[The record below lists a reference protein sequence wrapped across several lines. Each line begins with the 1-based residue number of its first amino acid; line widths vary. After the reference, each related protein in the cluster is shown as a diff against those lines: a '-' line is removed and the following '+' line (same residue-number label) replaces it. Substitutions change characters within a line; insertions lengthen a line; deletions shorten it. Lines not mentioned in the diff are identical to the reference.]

1 MCCRRFRKSSFES
14 EESGAVNSIDDVMD
28 ELAIRDLSHRY
39 AMALDKNDVEV
50 WRALFSQGIVFESGT
65 SAPRGLEDVVR
76 IPEDQLKRYK
86 KTLHSVT
93 TQQVF
98 LDGDKA
104 TGEVYCVAHHIY
116 EDFHQNDRLPFD
128 LSHNFLIR
136 YDDDYVREDGRWVF
150 ARRRIITEARFVH
163 QIIPAAT

>member
-1 MCCRRFRKSSFES
+1 
-14 EESGAVNSIDDVMD
+14 VNQIADLMD

-39 AMALDKNDVEV
+39 AMALDKNDVDV
-50 WRALFSQGIVFESGT
+50 WGALFSRDIVFQSG
-65 SAPRGLEDVVR
+65 SAAPRGYEDVVQ
-76 IPEDQLKRYK
+76 IPEIQLKRYK

-104 TGEVYCVAHHIY
+104 TGEVYCIAHHIY
-116 EDFHQNDRLPFD
+116 EDFHQGERLSFD

-136 YDDDYVREDGRWVF
+136 YEDEYVREDGCWVF
-150 ARRRIITEARFVH
+150 ARRSIHTEARFVH
-163 QIIPAAT
+163 QIIPAEG

>member
-1 MCCRRFRKSSFES
+1 MN
-14 EESGAVNSIDDVMD
+14 AIADLMD

-39 AMALDKNDVEV
+39 AMALDKEDSVA
-50 WRALFSQGIVFESGT
+50 WRALFSEDVVFESGT
-65 SAPRGLEDVVR
+65 SAPRGLTDVLR

-93 TQQVF
+93 TQQVS
-98 LDGDKA
+98 LDGDRA
-104 TGEVYCVAHHIY
+104 SGETYCIAHHIY
-116 EDFHQNDRLPFD
+116 EDFHQNDRFPFD

-136 YDDDYVREDGRWVF
+136 YDDDYAREDGRWVF
-150 ARRRIITEARFVH
+150 TRRRIITEARFVH